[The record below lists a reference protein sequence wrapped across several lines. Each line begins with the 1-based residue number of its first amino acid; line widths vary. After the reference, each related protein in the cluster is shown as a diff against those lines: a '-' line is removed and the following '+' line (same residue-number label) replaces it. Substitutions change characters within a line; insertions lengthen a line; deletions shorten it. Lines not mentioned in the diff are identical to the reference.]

1 MLILNFLFP
10 FLSGVDYAISKH
22 HMLILNNKLRTTLA
36 TVVFISKHHMLI
48 LNKKG
53 FEEVEDISEFQNI
66 IC

>member
-1 MLILNFLFP
+1 
-10 FLSGVDYAISKH
+10 
-22 HMLILNNKLRTTLA
+22 MLILNNKLRTTLA

>member
-1 MLILNFLFP
+1 
-10 FLSGVDYAISKH
+10 
-22 HMLILNNKLRTTLA
+22 MLILNNKLRTTLA
-36 TVVFISKHHMLI
+36 TVEFISKHHMLI